1 MAKKQKKAPRDY
13 DHQTLHEERSYGFF
27 WYDWIWTVVR
37 PLIVF
42 TASLA
47 IVCGL
52 VLTGWNFVTDR
63 FIGPVSADDET
74 PVAFTVSSGSSLS
87 SVPKPW
93 TRAALC
99 WPASPRAAWSRPW
112 RLPSP

>member
-13 DHQTLHEERSYGFF
+13 DHKTLHEERSYGFF

-74 PVAFTVSSGSSLS
+74 SRSR
-87 SVPKPW
+87 
-93 TRAALC
+93 RAARC
-99 WPASPRAAWSRPW
+99 RASRASW
-112 RLPSP
+112 RRRA